1 MSNTPTQG
9 EAGCRSTA
17 HAASRDRSGMPPH
30 PLGSTGLS
38 VSRLGLGLAALG
50 RPAYI
55 NLGTRAET
63 SVTDRSGR
71 GDSQRR
77 QSARGLDAAYAAEMP
92 GRGRRAVGRDGRS
105 VPRAAWLSDTR
116 ACPSDAITIGSKWG
130 YTYVA
135 DWRLNASIHEVKD
148 LSVATLRRQIA
159 ESRALLGSRL
169 QLYQIHSA
177 TVESGVLDD
186 IAVLRELH
194 RLRSGGARDWIDR
207 HRTQAGG
214 GDPPRL
220 AHERRWS
227 QSLSGRAGHLELAG
241 GVGGAS
247 AGRRKGGG
255 MGRYHQG
262 SARQRSP
269 YRPSRT
275 RTPPCSSED
284 RSCRARYNH
293 RRTGPG
299 SCLVA
304 AVGRCRVVWCGH
316 CRTAYQ
322 QSQVDWPGSRRSGLA
337 RARGASRR
345 SYSGS
350 SKWLSPGSDRDRPWR
365 CCRHA
370 QLYSLLAPT
379 LQPLSSRCCR
389 MLEHQHPP
397 PESW

>member
-1 MSNTPTQG
+1 
-9 EAGCRSTA
+9 
-17 HAASRDRSGMPPH
+17 MPSH

-55 NLGTRAET
+55 NLGRLEDFGHKR
-63 SVTDRSGR
+63 SVADL
-71 GDSQRR
+71 QRR
-77 QSARGLDAAYAAEMP
+77 CHDMLDAAYAA
-92 GRGRRAVGRDGRS
+92 GCRYVDAARS
-105 VPRAAWLSDTR
+105 YGMAEAFLGTWLSDR
-116 ACPSDAITIGSKWG
+116 RLPADAITIGSKWG

-194 RLRSGGARDWIDR
+194 RLRSGGLVIGLTVTGPKQAEVIRR
-207 HRTQAGG
+207 ALRTNVDGRNPFQVVQATWN
-214 GDPPRL
+214 L
-220 AHERRWS
+220 LEVSA
-227 QSLSGRAGHLELAG
+227 GR
-241 GVGGAS
+241 S

-269 YRPSRT
+269 YRPSRR
-275 RTPPCSSED
+275 RTPPWPQD

-299 SCLVA
+299 SRLVA
-304 AVGRCRVVWCGH
+304 AVGRCRIVWCGH
-316 CRTAYQ
+316 CGTAHQ

-337 RARGASRR
+337 RARGASSGLLGPSKCSRLAVIATGLRGAVGMLNSRPPRTDSAATLEQTLPKEGEGMHRR
-345 SYSGS
+345 TADLRLG
-350 SKWLSPGSDRDRPWR
+350 
-365 CCRHA
+365 
-370 QLYSLLAPT
+370 Q
-379 LQPLSSRCCR
+379 
-389 MLEHQHPP
+389 M
-397 PESW
+397 